1 FYSINILIYIF
12 KIITDKEQL
21 LKFLLKIKTTWQSF
35 INNIKSFIKWLK
47 NLNTKNKILF
57 IIALTCL
64 FLFIFSLVFT
74 KINNEKIVN
83 EESINNLIA
92 EIEQKQ
98 NQVDAYLLYNNE
110 DSAKKVL
117 KEMSR
122 ELASLPQITPE
133 QIEQYQKFI
142 TKYNLQL
149 EKIQHFQKIDNP
161 LLVANFINLN
171 SLANANNLILLDKKI
186 YVSDSEQN
194 TIYTLSLAD
203 KLITAITDL
212 NIPLDRLDFPTIDKE
227 NNIYYLNN
235 NKIIALNTENEEI
248 SSLSLK
254 LPDGQK
260 EITNATSF
268 NNRLYLIDTL
278 NNQIY
283 RFTKSAA
290 GFTARDNWLVDKI
303 NLKEATGLSID
314 GHVYVL
320 KNNGEVIKLL
330 KGQQQDFT
338 LTALEPPLTQ
348 ANKIF
353 VSPELEFIYIFEAA
367 TSRLAI
373 FNKTGDFIL
382 QYKLETLNNLKDFTI
397 DENEKKIYFLDNTS
411 VYEIDAV
418 HIKD

>member
-1 FYSINILIYIF
+1 
-12 KIITDKEQL
+12 DKEQL
-21 LKFLLKIKTTWQSF
+21 LKFLANIKLTWHSF
-35 INNIKSFIKWLK
+35 INKLK
-47 NLNTKNKILF
+47 NSITWVKNLSLKNKILF

-64 FLFIFSLVFT
+64 LLFIFSLMLT
-74 KINNEKIVN
+74 KINNEKIAD
-83 EESINNLIA
+83 EENISNLIA

-117 KEMSR
+117 KEMSM
-122 ELASLPQITPE
+122 ELASLPQITEE

-149 EKIQHFQKIDNP
+149 EKTQHFHKIDSP
-161 LLVANFINLN
+161 SLVANFINLN

-194 TIYTLSLAD
+194 TIYTLSLTD

-212 NIPLDRLDFPTIDKE
+212 NITLDRLDFPTSDKE

-235 NKIIALNTENEEI
+235 NKIIALDTENEEI
-248 SSLSLK
+248 SSLSLE
-254 LPDGQK
+254 LPAGQK
-260 EITNATSF
+260 DITNATSF

-283 RFTKSAA
+283 RLTKSAA
-290 GFTARDNWLVDKI
+290 GFTTRDNWLVDKTD
-303 NLKEATGLSID
+303 LKEAVSLSID

-330 KGQQQDFT
+330 KGQDQDFNLAT
-338 LTALEPPLTQ
+338 LEPPLTQ
-348 ANKIF
+348 AKKII
-353 VSPELEFIYIFEAA
+353 VSLELEFIYIFEAS

-382 QYKLETLNNLKDFTI
+382 QYKLETLTNLKDFAI

-411 VYEIDAV
+411 VYEIEAV